1 MAAGGLE
8 RDFGTSEGADTV
20 KEIFGCFIYLAFPC
34 LVLVS
39 DMTLQF
45 PGAVQRRAEQLQ
57 HALKAAFAQGTRL
70 QNICTWVCFCF

>member
-8 RDFGTSEGADTV
+8 RDFDSGEGADTV
-20 KEIFGCFIYLAFPC
+20 KENFGWFICWAFLC

-39 DMTLQF
+39 DVTLQF

-57 HALKAAFAQGTRL
+57 HTLRTAFAQGTRP
-70 QNICTWVCFCF
+70 QDICTRIYFGF

>member
-8 RDFGTSEGADTV
+8 RDFDTSEGADTV
-20 KEIFGCFIYLAFPC
+20 KEIFGWFIYWEFLC

-39 DMTLQF
+39 DVTLQF

-57 HALKAAFAQGTRL
+57 HTLKAAFAQGTRL
-70 QNICTWVCFCF
+70 QNICTWICFSF